1 MPLPERL
8 IVPVSVCRGTLQL
21 PVPDE
26 LEGVTNGSLA
36 NIIRQLSTLSRHA
49 EEMFGNLFKE
59 AEGLAVRGSNLQ
71 ARIDK
76 LAVKV
81 TQLDS
86 NVEEVTLQE
95 IQLRKAFRSTQSFDQ
110 QVVSRET
117 MPKSML
123 EQYMACDKPPP
134 LDKLNPYRED
144 GKDGL
149 KFYTDPNYFF
159 ELWRSEMIQSTEKA
173 REGKRG
179 GLKPDTGGN
188 RHKKRVRQPHNTTER
203 QRQKMAMGG
212 EYIMQDTRQVHF
224 NLPAETNG
232 YNGMVP
238 GGYQPDIERGP
249 HRPNSIE
256 IQHTNGGWAGPPV
269 SRGPSVR
276 FADEEP
282 LSSRYTSEPIYT
294 PRILRE
300 PGEGGPAGG
309 GPRQHV
315 SDSNVVVVGNL
326 ADQPEVQ
333 FDLSH
338 QYIPDPGSPA
348 HSVSSPGRGQSGT
361 PQRRP
366 SQPPPAPPPLSDP
379 NPGTPTRNMNRDSLP
394 PPPPPPATEMAA
406 LNINGGGAST
416 NGNPL
421 MAELQQHLSVTAQ
434 SPATL
439 VNSSDADGLPPPPPA
454 PSPPPPPAPTTAPPV
469 VTAVPPA
476 APSAAPIPP
485 PPPPPPP
492 PAENGLIKLNGSLP
506 NANSSPKKLPTIS
519 SPPEL
524 KKAPPIVKNPQE
536 EVRSDLLKAI
546 RDGIALKKVEQKAAI
561 ENSKGQ
567 GMSDV
572 ATILARR
579 VAVEF
584 SDSDDCASES
594 EYDSDDWG
602 ETDA

>member
-1 MPLPERL
+1 M
-8 IVPVSVCRGTLQL
+8 QL

-49 EEMFGNLFKE
+49 EEMFGNLFQE
-59 AEGLAVRGSNLQ
+59 AEGLAMRGSNLQ

-95 IQLRKAFRSTQSFDQ
+95 IQLRKAFRSSQSFDQ

-179 GLKPDTGGN
+179 VMKSDNGRKG
-188 RHKKRVRQPHNTTER
+188 KARVRAPHNTAER
-203 QRQKMAMGG
+203 QRQKVQMEG
-212 EYIMQDTRQVHF
+212 EYIMTQDTRQVHF
-224 NLPAETNG
+224 NLPGETTTSRQNG
-232 YNGMVP
+232 YGMVP
-238 GGYQPDIERGP
+238 GGYDMGNP

-282 LSSRYTSEPIYT
+282 ISSSSRYTSEPIYT
-294 PRILRE
+294 PRILRD
-300 PGEGGPAGG
+300 PGDSHAGG
-309 GPRQHV
+309 GGRQHV
-315 SDSNVVVVGNL
+315 
-326 ADQPEVQ
+326 Q
-333 FDLSH
+333 FDMSH
-338 QYIPDPGSPA
+338 QYISDPGSPA
-348 HSVSSPGRGQSGT
+348 HSVASPSKNGGGGT

-366 SQPPPAPPPLSDP
+366 SQPPPAPPPLSEP
-379 NPGTPTRNMNRDSLP
+379 AGTPTRNMSSARDSLP
-394 PPPPPPATEMAA
+394 PPPPPPANEMAG
-406 LNINGGGAST
+406 LNINGAVSSP
-416 NGNPL
+416 NPL
-421 MAELQQHLSVTAQ
+421 MAELARKQQQQQLAAASQ
-434 SPATL
+434 Q
-439 VNSSDADGLPPPPPA
+439 DADTLPPPPPA
-454 PSPPPPPAPTTAPPV
+454 PSPPPPPAPTTAPPPAP
-469 VTAVPPA
+469 TAAA
-476 APSAAPIPP
+476 APPP

-492 PAENGLIKLNGSLP
+492 PAPTENGLIKLNGSLP
-506 NANSSPKKLPTIS
+506 NANSSPKKMSTIT
-519 SPPEL
+519 SPPQL
-524 KKAPPIVKNPQE
+524 KKAPPIVKNPQD

-546 RDGIALKKVEQKAAI
+546 RDGIALKKVEAKAAI

>member
-1 MPLPERL
+1 MPLPERP
-8 IVPVSVCRGTLQL
+8 IVPVNVCRGTLQL

-49 EEMFGNLFKE
+49 EEMFGNLFQE
-59 AEGLAVRGSNLQ
+59 AEGLASRGSSLQ

-95 IQLRKAFRSTQSFDQ
+95 IQLRKAFRSSQSFDQ

-117 MPKSML
+117 MPKSMQ

-173 REGKRG
+173 REGRRG
-179 GLKPDTGGN
+179 GLKTDNGGGN
-188 RHKKRVRQPHNTTER
+188 RHKKRVRQPHNTAER
-203 QRQKMAMGG
+203 QRQKVQMEG
-212 EYIMQDTRQVHF
+212 EYIMDTRQVTF
-224 NLPAETNG
+224 NLPTETNG
-232 YNGMVP
+232 YGAVP
-238 GGYQPDIERGP
+238 GGYH

-256 IQHTNGGWAGPPV
+256 IQQSNGGWAGPPQP

-282 LSSRYTSEPIYT
+282 VSSRYTSEPIYT

-300 PGEGGPAGG
+300 PSETGPSGGMGG
-309 GPRQHV
+309 GRQHV
-315 SDSNVVVVGNL
+315 
-326 ADQPEVQ
+326 Q
-333 FDLSH
+333 FDMSH
-338 QYIPDPGSPA
+338 QYISDPGSPA
-348 HSVSSPGRGQSGT
+348 LAASSPSRGGGQGT

-366 SQPPPAPPPLSDP
+366 SQPPPAPPPLTEPS
-379 NPGTPTRNMNRDSLP
+379 GTPTRGASSARDSLP
-394 PPPPPPATEMAA
+394 PPPPPPANEAPA
-406 LNINGGGAST
+406 LSINGGGAPGP
-416 NGNPL
+416 GNSL
-421 MAELQQHLSVTAQ
+421 MAELTRVQHQLAAAG
-434 SPATL
+434 PGG
-439 VNSSDADGLPPPPPA
+439 SDTDTLPPPPPHPA
-454 PSPPPPPAPTTAPPV
+454 PSPSPPPAPMSAPPLPSSG
-469 VTAVPPA
+469 PP
-476 APSAAPIPP
+476 AAPIPP

-492 PAENGLIKLNGSLP
+492 PMDNGMIKVNGSLP
-506 NANSSPKKLPTIS
+506 NSKSPPKKMSTIT
-519 SPPEL
+519 SPPQL

-546 RDGIALKKVEQKAAI
+546 RDGIALKKVEAKNAI
-561 ENSKGQ
+561 EDGKGQ